1 VLNESSLLC
10 FFQDTE
16 LLNTAVLTGK
26 RVSVP
31 VKVLGVEADGS
42 ITDITNSSR
51 CRSSEQDVLK
61 VMHVKVR
68 PFDGFSNLTLCVLL
82 ISSLTVLLN
91 DMSIRTGRAQKRG
104 VSGVGLDGLQFLVPH
119 QKMRKA
125 GGRQTMT

>member
-1 VLNESSLLC
+1 MLFVVF

-51 CRSSEQDVLK
+51 CRSSDQDILK
-61 VMHVKVR
+61 VMYVKVK
-68 PFDGFSNLTLCVLL
+68 PLWQLQQSHTLCA
-82 ISSLTVLLN
+82 SY
-91 DMSIRTGRAQKRG
+91 
-104 VSGVGLDGLQFLVPH
+104 
-119 QKMRKA
+119 
-125 GGRQTMT
+125 